1 MTNEIALYCMKAY
14 SEYYSEVC
22 EECPIYGET
31 GTDHCFE
38 DALEM
43 AIKALKQNES
53 AEEWYKL
60 FVEKLEQEPSG
71 DAISRQAVLE
81 LVNKGYMG
89 LYARQTDIEIMK
101 DKINDLPPIN
111 PQEPKTGHWIM
122 PIQDDGMS
130 DPIYYQ
136 VRCSKCGFDLD
147 PQTWHQELHQYNADK
162 YCPNCGARMI
172 SD

>member
-1 MTNEIALYCMKAY
+1 MTRKDAEEYAKEMTYRDAINNLMKARSIPY
-14 SEYYSEVC
+14 RKA
-22 EECPIYGET
+22 T
-31 GTDHCFE
+31 F
-38 DALEM
+38 
-43 AIKALKQNES
+43 IKVNELLK
-53 AEEWYKL
+53 A
-60 FVEKLEQEPSG
+60 LEQEPSG

-162 YCPNCGARMI
+162 YCPNCGARMVG
-172 SD
+172 D